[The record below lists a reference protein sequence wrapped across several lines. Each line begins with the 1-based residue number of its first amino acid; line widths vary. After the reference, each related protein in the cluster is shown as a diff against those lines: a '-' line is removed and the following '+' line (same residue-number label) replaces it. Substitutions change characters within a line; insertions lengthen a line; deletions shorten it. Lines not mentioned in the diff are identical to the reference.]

1 MKKKN
6 LAHKIHLLVLTTM
19 LSMMLFG
26 CGNSQTES
34 TPATAANEQE
44 PAVAEETTVEETS
57 ADQEKQD
64 VNENT
69 SNEEE
74 PYEAPVSSMIDWETF
89 AAQENTEDICL
100 AISNETISVQSV
112 LYEGGFYAYREGD
125 RIAIPIRNSIQRIT
139 YFTSNEDGTQKGEIK
154 ELYRN
159 DEEDIENKEKYI
171 EFEIGK
177 EAGYYIL
184 ISSEANETITFCIST
199 IAEID

>member
-1 MKKKN
+1 MRKKN
-6 LAHKIHLLVLTTM
+6 LASKIHLLVLTTM
-19 LSMMLFG
+19 ISMMLFG

-34 TPATAANEQE
+34 TPATAASEQE

-100 AISNETISVQSV
+100 AISNETTSVQSV

-125 RIAIPIRNSIQRIT
+125 RIAIPIRENISRIG
-139 YFTSNEDGTQKGEIK
+139 YYAADENGKQKDDVQYIYWKG
-154 ELYRN
+154 
-159 DEEDIENKEKYI
+159 DVQAKYI
-171 EFEIGK
+171 EFEVGND
-177 EAGYYIL
+177 AAYYLSIFDD
-184 ISSEANETITFCIST
+184 TDKKVTYMIST
-199 IAEID
+199 IAEVD

>member
-1 MKKKN
+1 
-6 LAHKIHLLVLTTM
+6 
-19 LSMMLFG
+19 MMLFG

-34 TPATAANEQE
+34 APATAANEQE
-44 PAVAEETTVEETS
+44 PAVAEETNSLEETS
-57 ADQEKQD
+57 ANQEEQD

-74 PYEAPVSSMIDWETF
+74 PYEAPVSSMIDWEIF

-100 AISNETISVQSV
+100 AISNETTSVQSV

-125 RIAIPIRNSIQRIT
+125 RIAIPIKNSIQRIT

-154 ELYRN
+154 ELYRK
-159 DEEDIENKEKYI
+159 DDEDIENKEKYI

-184 ISSEANETITFCIST
+184 ISSETNETITFCIST

>member
-1 MKKKN
+1 MRKKN
-6 LAHKIHLLVLTTM
+6 LAPKIHLLVLTTM
-19 LSMMLFG
+19 ISMMLFG
-26 CGNSQTES
+26 CGNSQAES
-34 TPATAANEQE
+34 TPAAAASEQE

-100 AISNETISVQSV
+100 AISNETTSVQSV

-125 RIAIPIRNSIQRIT
+125 RIAIPIRDSIFQINYYISDINGSRVGEPKCIYKSNEQNDLKYVEIEIGSEPAYYIDIYGSQNIT
-139 YFTSNEDGTQKGEIK
+139 Y
-154 ELYRN
+154 
-159 DEEDIENKEKYI
+159 
-171 EFEIGK
+171 
-177 EAGYYIL
+177 
-184 ISSEANETITFCIST
+184 CVST
-199 IAEID
+199 VAQTE